1 MAKRRA
7 NGEGTILTRTRT
19 VNGKK
24 RTFYE
29 ARITINGERI
39 SLYGKTQEEAREK
52 LKKAIRDNENG
63 IYAKGDKITF
73 EEWLDIWLKEYTGD
87 IKPGTYDYYE
97 YLIRYHIKPELG
109 KYRLNKITTEM
120 LDNFYNKKK
129 KQKKLRQKK
138 DANGKPEEKTLSK
151 KLVGDIRKVIGMALK
166 KAVKKKKIA
175 FNPNDYT
182 EPIGKDKPEIEY
194 LTPEEIVDFLEKISD
209 DYWYPAIV
217 TALGTGLRVGEIAGL
232 KRSDFNFEEGF
243 VKVQRNVAKVKTHAT
258 EGPKNKLIVQTP
270 KTKTSIRKVPLPIDV
285 INVIKDLFRQQD
297 EIRGNVVELHND
309 YFVFCWP
316 DGRMVNPAFL
326 TKHFKLLVT
335 KIKFHKDI
343 HFHSL
348 RHSYASLLLAQGE
361 DYRVIQDNLGHK
373 ELSSVTAMYAHVIDE
388 LKKGSAR
395 KIDGFTKK
403 KKTS

>member
-7 NGEGTILTRTRT
+7 NGEGTILKRTRII
-19 VNGKK
+19 NGKEK
-24 RTFYE
+24 TFFE

-39 SLYGKTQEEAREK
+39 SLYGKTQGAVKEK
-52 LKKAIRDNENG
+52 LDDAKEQTRKG
-63 IYAKGDKITF
+63 IYIKGDKITF
-73 EEWLDIWLKEYTGD
+73 GEWLDIWLKEYTGD
-87 IKPGTYDYYE
+87 IKPGTYDFYE
-97 YLIRYHIKPELG
+97 YLIRYHIKPDLG
-109 KYRLNKITTEM
+109 KHRLNKITTEA
-120 LDNFYNKKK
+120 LDNFYNQKK

-138 DANGKPEEKTLSK
+138 DVNGKPGEETLSK

-182 EPIGKDKPEIEY
+182 EAIGKDKPEIEY
-194 LTPEEIVDFLEKISD
+194 LTPEEIVDFLEKVSD
-209 DYWYPAIV
+209 DYWYPAFV

-232 KRSDFNFEEGF
+232 KRSDFNFDEGF
-243 VKVQRNVAKVKTHAT
+243 VKVQRSIAKVKTHSA
-258 EGPKNKLIVQTP
+258 EGPKNKLIIQSP
-270 KTKTSIRKVPLPIDV
+270 KTKTSIRKVPLPVDV
-285 INVIKDLFRQQD
+285 VNVIKDLFKQQD
-297 EIRGNVVELHND
+297 EIRGNVVELHKD

-316 DGRMVNPAFL
+316 DDRMVNPAFL
-326 TKHFKLLVT
+326 TKHFKLLIT